1 MRNSWASLAIPA
13 DNAGAPRGE
22 GRKHEMTGRKTSAA
36 ESSGLG
42 AGARDLA
49 NMRSALALARRGLGS
64 VWPNPAVGCVLVR
77 ETESGEKTGGRAG
90 RVVGRGWTQPGGR
103 PHAETEALG
112 RAGAAAKGA
121 TAYVTLE
128 PCSHHGATPPC
139 ADALIA
145 AGVGRVVAA
154 IEDPDPRVAGQG
166 LARLAE
172 AGIEVTRG
180 IGADE
185 AAEINAGFFL
195 RVRAGRPL
203 VTLKL
208 ASTLD
213 GRIAAPDGESRW
225 ITGEDARARAHV
237 LRAEH
242 DAVMVGSG
250 TALADDPEL
259 TCRLP
264 GFAEDR
270 SAGPAGRR
278 RQPVRIVMDGRLRLS
293 PASRL
298 TRTARETPTW
308 VVTAEGADAAKKK
321 ALAALGVEI
330 VEVPAGPDGRVD
342 AKAALAALGRRGLT
356 RVLVEGGGTLAA
368 ALLKTDLVD
377 RMAWFHA
384 PAVLGG
390 EGRPAVGALA
400 LAALAEMPR
409 FAPVA
414 RTAAGA
420 DGLVTFRR
428 LGR

>member
-1 MRNSWASLAIPA
+1 M
-13 DNAGAPRGE
+13 
-22 GRKHEMTGRKTSAA
+22 H
-36 ESSGLG
+36 
-42 AGARDLA
+42 
-49 NMRSALALARRGLGS
+49 SALALARRGLGN

-77 ETESGEKTGGRAG
+77 ENESGEETGGRAG

-103 PHAETEALG
+103 PHAETEALR
-112 RAGAAAKGA
+112 RAGALAQGA

-145 AGVGRVVAA
+145 AGVARVVAA
-154 IEDPDPRVAGQG
+154 IEDPDARVAGLG
-166 LARLAE
+166 FARLAV
-172 AGIEVTRG
+172 AGIEVLRG
-180 IGADE
+180 VGADE

-242 DAVMVGSG
+242 DAIMVGSG
-250 TALADDPEL
+250 TALVDDPEL

-264 GFAEDR
+264 GFA
-270 SAGPAGRR
+270 GGRR
-278 RQPVRIVMDGRLRLS
+278 PPVRIVMDGRLRLS

-298 TRTARETPTW
+298 ARTAAATPTW
-308 VVTAEGADAAKKK
+308 VVTAEGADATKKK

-330 VEVPAGPDGRVD
+330 VEVPAGADGRID
-342 AKAALAALGRRGLT
+342 AKAAFAALGLRGLT

-368 ALLKTDLVD
+368 ALLKADLVD

-384 PAVLGG
+384 PTVLGG

-414 RTAAGA
+414 RTVAGA